1 MTAMTGLPSGRCAW
15 LVAIVVAATPAA
27 SRAQATSARP
37 TGRVSVYVNTA
48 GRNWNDGARL
58 RDTDISTGAT
68 FESPRVEDNGVEFRV
83 DVRHTRYSTPG
94 REDRLS
100 VYDGYAGGR
109 FGGDRQVHIR
119 AGHMWLQDL
128 GTIGSLAGGL
138 LEIGQHRDVDE
149 GRFRAGVFS
158 GLEPRIYETGYA
170 PDVRKYG
177 GYAAYESGYLRRHV
191 VGYTT
196 VKQGSAT
203 ERSVLSFTN
212 YLPAGRAFFA
222 YQVAEYEVNGPANGT
237 AKAGLSY
244 FLTNVRVS
252 TGRRVELNGT
262 YNRGRSLDARRLTDD
277 VVNGRALT
285 AQAIEGL
292 HYESGGG
299 RVTVEVL
306 PRLRVYAGY
315 SRDRTNRE
323 DSATGRALFG
333 GHAGNVFG
341 SGFDLSGSDSR
352 VERATGPYHSRYF
365 SVGRSI
371 GRDVY
376 LSMDYSTSLSV
387 IRFLRS
393 DGVIIETR
401 PSTRRYSGSA
411 SIVLNRYLSLLA
423 TVDQTMDGDLKELRV
438 LSGLSYRIR

>member
-1 MTAMTGLPSGRCAW
+1 M
-15 LVAIVVAATPAA
+15 
-27 SRAQATSARP
+27 
-37 TGRVSVYVNTA
+37 
-48 GRNWNDGARL
+48 
-58 RDTDISTGAT
+58 
-68 FESPRVEDNGVEFRV
+68 
-83 DVRHTRYSTPG
+83 
-94 REDRLS
+94 
-100 VYDGYAGGR
+100 
-109 FGGDRQVHIR
+109 
-119 AGHMWLQDL
+119 
-128 GTIGSLAGGL
+128 
-138 LEIGQHRDVDE
+138 
-149 GRFRAGVFS
+149 
-158 GLEPRIYETGYA
+158 
-170 PDVRKYG
+170 
-177 GYAAYESGYLRRHV
+177 
-191 VGYTT
+191 
-196 VKQGSAT
+196 
-203 ERSVLSFTN
+203 
-212 YLPAGRAFFA
+212 
-222 YQVAEYEVNGPANGT
+222 
-237 AKAGLSY
+237 
-244 FLTNVRVS
+244 
-252 TGRRVELNGT
+252 
-262 YNRGRSLDARRLTDD
+262 
-277 VVNGRALT
+277 
-285 AQAIEGL
+285 
-292 HYESGGG
+292 
-299 RVTVEVL
+299 
-306 PRLRVYAGY
+306 YAGY

>member
-1 MTAMTGLPSGRCAW
+1 MIAMTGLPIRRCAW
-15 LVAIVVAATPAA
+15 LMALLVTAVPAA
-27 SRAQATSARP
+27 SRAQSSSARP
-37 TGRVSVYVNTA
+37 TGRVSVYVTSA
-48 GRNWNDGARL
+48 GRNWDDGTRQ

-68 FESPRVEDNGVEFRV
+68 FESARTDDNGVEFRL
-83 DVRHTRYSTPG
+83 DLRHTRYSTPG
-94 REDRLS
+94 RADRLS
-100 VYDGYAGGR
+100 IYDGFAGGR
-109 FGGDRQVHIR
+109 FGGDTQVRVR

-128 GTIGSLAGGL
+128 GTMGAVAGGL
-138 LEIGQHRDVDE
+138 IEVGQHRDIDE
-149 GRFRAGVFS
+149 GRFRGGFFS
-158 GLEPRIYETGYA
+158 GLEPRIYDTGYA

-177 GYAAYESGYLRRHV
+177 GYAAYERGYLQRHV

-196 VKQGSAT
+196 VKQGPAT

-212 YLPAGRAFFA
+212 FVPVGRAFFA
-222 YQVAEYEVNGPANGT
+222 YQAAEYEVKGPANGT
-237 AKAGLSY
+237 AKPGLSY
-244 FLTNVRVS
+244 FLTNARVS
-252 TGRRVELNGT
+252 AGRRVDLNAT
-262 YNRGRSLDARRLTDD
+262 YNRGRSLDARQLTDD
-277 VVNGRALT
+277 VINGRALT

-299 RVTVEVL
+299 RVTVEVM

-333 GHAGNVFG
+333 GNAGNVFG
-341 SGFDLSGSDSR
+341 TGFDLSGSDSR
-352 VERATGPYHSRYF
+352 VERSAGPYHSRYF

-371 GRDVY
+371 GRAVY
-376 LSMDYSTSLSV
+376 ASLDYSTSLSV

-401 PSTRRYSGSA
+401 PSTRRYSGTA

-423 TVDQTMDGDLKELRV
+423 TVDQTVDGDLKELRV
-438 LSGLSYRIR
+438 LSGLSYRIK